1 MANFRAGRAL
11 FPASYYAANA
21 IYQGYISLYYVS
33 LGLSGGQ
40 LGFIGAISAL
50 AALIFQPLWG
60 AAADRSQNRRR
71 MLSLLALAAAL
82 SFPLKLLGSGFFWQ
96 ALSAAVFSAFFC
108 ALLPLGDALLLQ
120 EGGFGAYRLAGGI
133 SFALSG
139 GLYGLLGG
147 ELWLVP
153 ALLGL
158 AAAFALKLPG
168 GGEPRRHA
176 SPLTLLKDR
185 RLLFLLICTLPLQMT
200 MAYFHSYYAPHF
212 QALGGSRAYL
222 GLGHL
227 ICAAAEAPY
236 LLLSGRIYRRWG
248 AEKPMAIASALLAA
262 RYLLL
267 GLTRSPVIALLSQIL
282 HGGGFIVISVS
293 MALWISDHVPEGLR
307 ASGQSLLNM
316 TAFGLARILGNAL
329 GGVAAQALG
338 MGAGF
343 LASAALSLA
352 AGCALICP
360 ALKQRR

>member
-1 MANFRAGRAL
+1 MANFRMKRAL
-11 FPASYYAANA
+11 FPVLYYAANA

-33 LGLSGGQ
+33 LGFSGGQ
-40 LGFIGAISAL
+40 LGFIGAVSAL
-50 AALIFQPLWG
+50 SGMIFQPLWG
-60 AAADRSQNRRR
+60 AAADRSRHRRR
-71 MLSLLALAAAL
+71 LLALIALAAAIL
-82 SFPLKLLGSGFFWQ
+82 FPLKLLGSGFPWQ
-96 ALSAAVFSAFFC
+96 LMAAAVFSAFFC

-139 GLYGLLGG
+139 ALYGLLGG
-147 ELWLVP
+147 GLWLVP

-158 AAAFALKLPG
+158 AAISALKLPQ
-168 GGEPRRHA
+168 GEAPRRHA
-176 SPLTLLKDR
+176 SPIALLKNR
-185 RLLFLLICTLPLQMT
+185 QLLFLLICTLPLQMT
-200 MAYFHSYYAPHF
+200 MAYFHSYYPPHF
-212 QALGGSRAYL
+212 QALGGSKALL

-248 AEKPMAIASALLAA
+248 AQKPMAIAAGLLAL

-267 GLTRSPVIALLSQIL
+267 GITRSPWIALLSQVL

-316 TAFGLARILGNAL
+316 VVFGLARILGNAL
-329 GGVAAQALG
+329 GGLLVQETG

-352 AGCALICP
+352 AGAALLC
-360 ALKQRR
+360 KTRR

>member
-1 MANFRAGRAL
+1 MAKFRAGRAL
-11 FPASYYAANA
+11 FPALYYAANA

-33 LGLSGGQ
+33 LGLGGAQ
-40 LGFIGAISAL
+40 LGFIGAVSAL
-50 AALIFQPLWG
+50 SGLIFQPVWG
-60 AAADRSQNRRR
+60 AAADRSRHRRR
-71 MLSLLALAAAL
+71 MLGLLAIAAAL
-82 SFPLKLLGSGFFWQ
+82 AFPLKLLGSGFLWQ
-96 ALSAAVFSAFFC
+96 ILSAAVFSAFFC

-120 EGGFGAYRLAGGI
+120 EGDFGAYRLAGGV
-133 SFALSG
+133 SFALAG

-153 ALLGL
+153 VLLGL
-158 AAAFALKLPG
+158 TALSARKLPE
-168 GGEPRRHA
+168 GGEARRHA

-185 RLLFLLICTLPLQMT
+185 HLLFLLICTLPLQMT
-200 MAYFHSYYAPHF
+200 MAYFHSYYPPHF

-248 AEKPMAIASALLAA
+248 AEKPMAIACALLAA

-267 GLTRSPVIALLSQIL
+267 GLTRSPVIALLSQVL

-293 MALWISDHVPEGLR
+293 MALWIGDHVPEGLR
-307 ASGQSLLNM
+307 SSGQSLLNM
-316 TAFGLARILGNAL
+316 ITFGLARILGSAL
-329 GGVAAQALG
+329 GGIAAQGLG

-352 AGCALICP
+352 AGCAL
-360 ALKQRR
+360 AVSTFGKRR